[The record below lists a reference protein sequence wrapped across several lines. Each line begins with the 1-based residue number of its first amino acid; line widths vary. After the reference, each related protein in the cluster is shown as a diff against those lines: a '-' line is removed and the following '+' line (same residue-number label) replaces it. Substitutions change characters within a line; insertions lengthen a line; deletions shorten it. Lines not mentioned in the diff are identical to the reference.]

1 MNVLYVAINIKLRDS
16 KMGKHQLN
24 SNYVVVSEM
33 GTGEDQL
40 KHKQTDSMLLE
51 DKQLC
56 LFSSKRSGSQ
66 SAKHS
71 ERRREWFPPFLA
83 E

>member
-1 MNVLYVAINIKLRDS
+1 MNVLFVAINIKLRDS

-40 KHKQTDSMLLE
+40 KHKQIDSMLLE

-56 LFSSKRSGSQ
+56 LFGLQTIYLTSNI
-66 SAKHS
+66 
-71 ERRREWFPPFLA
+71 FLLV
-83 E
+83 